1 MPTQIAHQP
10 SFRSGTLT
18 IRIFSGDYIKCF
30 PSRILVFALAR
41 WLMGYSPGFVSTRA
55 WPRACPRRP
64 HPRCHSKGPRHRASA
79 AHVFFE
85 SREHATPALL
95 VASLHR
101 PRIRQERD
109 FDRCPWWRS
118 CQSGLELSRRLVS
131 REPLE
136 VFYTAGV
143 SSLARSD
150 VSRTSNLSL
159 SAYLRTSQGLLGQ
172 DNMGND
178 LLIGRLDLTPVL
190 DAHVC
195 RFLVVS
201 IRAT

>member
-1 MPTQIAHQP
+1 
-10 SFRSGTLT
+10 
-18 IRIFSGDYIKCF
+18 
-30 PSRILVFALAR
+30 
-41 WLMGYSPGFVSTRA
+41 
-55 WPRACPRRP
+55 
-64 HPRCHSKGPRHRASA
+64 
-79 AHVFFE
+79 
-85 SREHATPALL
+85 
-95 VASLHR
+95 
-101 PRIRQERD
+101 
-109 FDRCPWWRS
+109 
-118 CQSGLELSRRLVS
+118 LELSRRLVS